1 MCWPRSPCYRI
12 ARDVRLRCFTSKGF
26 FSKRDPW
33 MIPFT
38 PMDKHFP
45 SFPILVG
52 LQKPLEFKGIRGRF
66 LGWMAGIVGIAMM
79 GTLILLTMTNFLIA
93 MLFLLVVVTIGY
105 LIIKTKQKQG
115 LHNKKICRD
124 CLIYHNLFMI
134 KR

>member
-1 MCWPRSPCYRI
+1 MVEIRCY
-12 ARDVRLRCFTSKGF
+12 LNKKG
-26 FSKRDPW
+26 
-33 MIPFT
+33 
-38 PMDKHFP
+38 
-45 SFPILVG
+45 
-52 LQKPLEFKGIRGRF
+52 QGIVEYALLLAF
-66 LGWMAGIVGIAMM
+66 IVGIAMM